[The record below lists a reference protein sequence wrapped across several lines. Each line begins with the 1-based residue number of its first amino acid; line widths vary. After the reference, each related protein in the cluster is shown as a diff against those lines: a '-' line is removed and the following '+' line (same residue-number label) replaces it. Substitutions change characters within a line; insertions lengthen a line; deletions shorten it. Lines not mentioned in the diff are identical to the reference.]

1 MSRFNAILLLS
12 LAAVVSPAFSAD
24 APSSTTTPARIVGPL
39 APPQGEVLRPPPAAP
54 APEDIDPET
63 GLSRSTVV
71 RPLRDFPPP
80 PPGAKPAAQPSV
92 PAQAPA
98 NAIAGPSAPGHVALI
113 LPTASPALGRLAEAV
128 RQGFAAAAEVAG
140 KDRPAVDVLAIPD
153 EGASL
158 IAACRQAQASGA
170 ILVIGAITRDGATA
184 LAASECARQP
194 MLELNEPQGLQPD
207 TMPANLYSISL
218 SIEREASQ
226 VADMAVADARRSAIV
241 ISSSTPLAKR
251 VEEAF
256 EREWTRAAGEV
267 QRITFDGDPEEAQ
280 RLRATLESS
289 PADMVFLALEPAQA
303 RAVRPYIPATLGLYA
318 TSLSVNPRAETLVNL
333 DLQGLRYLE
342 MPWFVQPDHPAVMAY
357 PQPSTPMSVDQ
368 ERLYAFGIDAFRVAL
383 HLLRG
388 EARRAPL
395 DGVTGRITLGAGNA
409 FQRTL
414 TPAQVDSGHV
424 IPLRSP

>member
-1 MSRFNAILLLS
+1 
-12 LAAVVSPAFSAD
+12 
-24 APSSTTTPARIVGPL
+24 
-39 APPQGEVLRPPPAAP
+39 
-54 APEDIDPET
+54 
-63 GLSRSTVV
+63 
-71 RPLRDFPPP
+71 
-80 PPGAKPAAQPSV
+80 
-92 PAQAPA
+92 
-98 NAIAGPSAPGHVALI
+98 
-113 LPTASPALGRLAEAV
+113 
-128 RQGFAAAAEVAG
+128 
-140 KDRPAVDVLAIPD
+140 
-153 EGASL
+153 
-158 IAACRQAQASGA
+158 
-170 ILVIGAITRDGATA
+170 
-184 LAASECARQP
+184 
-194 MLELNEPQGLQPD
+194 
-207 TMPANLYSISL
+207 
-218 SIEREASQ
+218 
-226 VADMAVADARRSAIV
+226 MAVADARRSAIV